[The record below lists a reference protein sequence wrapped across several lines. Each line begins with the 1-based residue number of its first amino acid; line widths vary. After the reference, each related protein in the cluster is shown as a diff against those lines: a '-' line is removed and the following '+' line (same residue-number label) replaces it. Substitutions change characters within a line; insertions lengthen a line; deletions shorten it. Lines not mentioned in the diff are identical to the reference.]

1 MARRGITRFV
11 AIVGALAV
19 SCGGA
24 QAGMLDS
31 LLSGGIPIP
40 GVGGIRVSSGSRRYV
55 QQQQTPRMV
64 SAHLYNEAIRL
75 ADNNQLQESR
85 MKFEQAV
92 QADPSF
98 DLAWAALVGA
108 CMTSGQLEE
117 GLQVG
122 NQFLTNFPHSS
133 KRRETE
139 LIVQKLNEQLAKKN
153 EIWSRVGRD
162 GADSYFALATE
173 GKNFYG
179 WNLDAMPLKVYIGDG
194 HGIRGYRKNDDIIL
208 NNSFAEWT
216 RATDG
221 HITFTRVDN
230 VADANI
236 ECIWIDDPKDFPQ
249 NRGMEAGEAV
259 PMLDSDGY
267 IVSSK
272 LYLLTRERNDKASVD
287 DLVMHTI
294 CLHEIGHTLG
304 LLGHSDVA
312 GDVMYFTANGQKV
325 QEPHLTQRDVNT
337 LAKLYS
343 TILQK
348 RYGVTQQPKI
358 SSSTVSQSQLDDQLE
373 PLQSASAQSGSLPA
387 AYSQSSSPQA
397 SQANTYSPQSDQASF
412 ARAEQ
417 TSYSPSQTGYL
428 PASRTSYAPTTQAG
442 YSSASQANNWGAGDP
457 TTARQRQSTNPGLVS
472 APPPPEA
479 GKYQRYKT
487 RKTFPDNQQA
497 VAYFERALAN
507 SPKDMILQDDLGT
520 AYDNYGI
527 ELANSSDV
535 RKAEECFKRAL
546 NLHRDSED
554 PSRVRISLAN
564 LTQLLRFE
572 KRDSDAA
579 QLEQSYKKVIAR
591 FGN

>member
-1 MARRGITRFV
+1 MARRGTTRFV
-11 AIVGALAV
+11 AVLGALAFT
-19 SCGGA
+19 CGGA

-64 SAHLYNEAIRL
+64 SSHLYNEAIRL

-139 LIVQKLNEQLAKKN
+139 MIVQKLNEQLTRKN
-153 EIWSRVGRD
+153 EIWARVGRD

-194 HGIRGYRKNDDIIL
+194 RGVRGYRKNDDVIL

-216 RATDG
+216 KATDG

-272 LYLLTRERNDKASVD
+272 LFLLTRERNDKSSVD

-348 RYGVTQQPKI
+348 RDGAGQQPRI
-358 SSSTVSQSQLDDQLE
+358 SSSTVSQSQLDDQLDV
-373 PLQSASAQSGSLPA
+373 QRSVN
-387 AYSQSSSPQA
+387 SQSSSSSPNYSQSTYEPQPQA
-397 SQANTYSPQSDQASF
+397 SSYSSQT
-412 ARAEQ
+412 EQ
-417 TSYSPSQTGYL
+417 TSYSAPEQTSYL
-428 PASRTSYAPTTQAG
+428 PATQNTNWD
-442 YSSASQANNWGAGDP
+442 ANDP
-457 TTARQRQSTNPGLVS
+457 TKVRQRQSTNPGLVS

-487 RKTFPDNQQA
+487 RKTFANNQEA

-507 SPKDMILQDDLGT
+507 SPKDLLLQDDLGT

-527 ELANSSDV
+527 ELANSNDV
-535 RKAEECFKRAL
+535 RRAEECFKRAL

-554 PSRVRISLAN
+554 PSRIRISLAN

>member
-1 MARRGITRFV
+1 MARCDFSRFV
-11 AIVGALAV
+11 ALVSALAF
-19 SCGGA
+19 SCSAA
-24 QAGMLDS
+24 QAGILDTI
-31 LLSGGIPIP
+31 LSGGIPIP
-40 GVGGIRVSSGSRRYV
+40 GVGGIRVSSGSRQYTQ

-75 ADNNQLQESR
+75 GDNNQLQESR
-85 MKFEQAV
+85 MKFEQAI

-98 DLAWAALVGA
+98 DLPWAALVGA

-117 GLQVG
+117 GIQVG
-122 NQFLTNFPHSS
+122 NQFLANFPHSS
-133 KRRETE
+133 RRKETM
-139 LIVQKLNEQLAKKN
+139 LIMQKLNEQLSRKN
-153 EIWSRVGRD
+153 EIWARVGRD

-194 HGIRGYRKNDDIIL
+194 RGVKGYRHNDDIIL

-216 RATDG
+216 KATEG

-249 NRGMEAGEAV
+249 NRGLEAGEAV

-272 LYLLTRERNDKASVD
+272 LYLLTRERDDKSSVS

-343 TILQK
+343 TVLQ
-348 RYGVTQQPKI
+348 RRNAAGAGQQPGI
-358 SSSTVSQSQLDDQLE
+358 QTASTEKMESQ
-373 PLQSASAQSGSLPA
+373 A
-387 AYSQSSSPQA
+387 AYSQ
-397 SQANTYSPQSDQASF
+397 
-412 ARAEQ
+412 
-417 TSYSPSQTGYL
+417 
-428 PASRTSYAPTTQAG
+428 AG
-442 YSSASQANNWGAGDP
+442 YSQAGDAQVSYSQNNSQP
-457 TTARQRQSTNPGLVS
+457 DSEDDFVSNDSQSNRFQHRSTAGMRQSTNPNLVS

-479 GKYQRYKT
+479 GKIQKYKT
-487 RKTFPDNQQA
+487 GQIFGSNQHA
-497 VAYFERALAN
+497 VEYFERALAS
-507 SPKDMILQDDLGT
+507 SPTSAMLQDDLGT
-520 AYDNYGI
+520 AYDNWGI

-535 RKAEECFKRAL
+535 RRAEECFNRAL
-546 NLHRDSED
+546 SLHKNSKD
-554 PSRVRISLAN
+554 PSRIRISLAN

-572 KRDSDAA
+572 KRDADAA
-579 QLEQSYKKVIAR
+579 QLEQNYNKVVAR

>member
-1 MARRGITRFV
+1 MAKSGISRLV
-11 AIVGALAV
+11 ALAGAFAF
-19 SCGGA
+19 SCTGA
-24 QAGMLDS
+24 QAGFLDTI
-31 LLSGGIPIP
+31 LSGGIPIP
-40 GVGGIRVSSGSRRYV
+40 GVGGIRVSSGPGSRQYV

-64 SAHLYNEAIRL
+64 SSHLYNEAIRL
-75 ADNNQLQESR
+75 ADNNRLQESR
-85 MKFEQAV
+85 IKFEQAV

-117 GLQVG
+117 GIQVG
-122 NQFLTNFPHSS
+122 NQFLANFPHSS
-133 KRRETE
+133 RRKETM
-139 LIVQKLNEQLAKKN
+139 LIMQKLNEQLARKN
-153 EIWSRVGRD
+153 EIWARVGRD

-194 HGIRGYRKNDDIIL
+194 KGVRGYRPNDAIIL

-216 RATDG
+216 KATEG

-236 ECIWIDDPKDFPQ
+236 ECIWIDDPRDFPQ
-249 NRGMEAGEAV
+249 NRGLEAGEAV

-272 LYLLTRERNDKASVD
+272 LFLLTRERDDKSSVS

-337 LAKLYS
+337 LAKLYA
-343 TILQK
+343 TLLQ
-348 RYGVTQQPKI
+348 RRSAGNPQHSPTQLASLPQEEAFD
-358 SSSTVSQSQLDDQLE
+358 SE
-373 PLQSASAQSGSLPA
+373 SASALPVQHSYGNAGNQGSQL
-387 AYSQSSSPQA
+387 
-397 SQANTYSPQSDQASF
+397 TDH
-412 ARAEQ
+412 
-417 TSYSPSQTGYL
+417 
-428 PASRTSYAPTTQAG
+428 SRT
-442 YSSASQANNWGAGDP
+442 
-457 TTARQRQSTNPGLVS
+457 RQSTNPNLVS

-479 GKYQRYKT
+479 GKIQKYKSGQIFSSN
-487 RKTFPDNQQA
+487 REA
-497 VAYFERALAN
+497 VEHFERALAN
-507 SPKDMILQDDLGT
+507 SPGNAMIQDDLGT

-527 ELANSSDV
+527 ELANSNDV
-535 RKAEECFKRAL
+535 RGAEVCFNRAL
-546 NLHRDSED
+546 SLHRNSAD
-554 PSRVRISLAN
+554 PSRIRISLAN
-564 LTQLLRFE
+564 MTQLLRFE

-579 QLEQSYKKVIAR
+579 QLEQSYSKVIAR
-591 FGN
+591 FEK